1 MKISGSSNNISSV
14 KSLKSN
20 VQKISWII
28 FLSPHLSSF
37 TRFCLFSSIDF
48 GHDCVL
54 TLSDFC
60 PFSSSLQSAASQK
73 VHHHLLFFSK
83 KKYCFLLLTFIL
95 VTTVSHFCPLFLMLT
110 VSDSATPP
118 KNAVST
124 IFFFFVYIF
133 HFLLFTIMIMYR
145 LRMCQFFSPFFSV
158 SNSAAP
164 KKCTVIAV

>member
-73 VHHHLLFFSK
+73 VHHHLLFFQK
-83 KKYCFLLLTFIL
+83 KKCFLLLTFIL

-118 KNAVST
+118 KNPVST
-124 IFFFFVYIF
+124 IFSSFFCLHFPLFVVYNYD
-133 HFLLFTIMIMYR
+133 L
-145 LRMCQFFSPFFSV
+145 V
-158 SNSAAP
+158 
-164 KKCTVIAV
+164 